1 MECVLEARID
11 EEPDSDVRVGLHRLA
26 LEALANVRKHAAAT
40 CARILLDQH
49 DVGYLLRV
57 EDDGSGFDQE
67 KEEEVAAHLGLQG
80 MRERAEI
87 LGGRCEIRSS
97 PGAGTTVDV
106 WVPHQAP

>member
-1 MECVLEARID
+1 
-11 EEPDSDVRVGLHRLA
+11 LHRLA